1 MLQKGIDLRKKIS
14 YRFTIYSCIFVLIAV
29 MLIVFVGYTYNDYR
43 KECRETAGREVR
55 TKVERIVSTVDNHL
69 DSVMQYYLSTMSYD
83 EITWLLE
90 NDFKYSDYSRY
101 STAQEMM
108 QSKKIFTDY
117 IRGFTFVNFNTD
129 WVLTNKSMFKLE
141 EACNA
146 EILYELYDRQLT
158 LYPLAA
164 CSWAYDSAVDFE
176 TKIDRKYLGTVE
188 TGA

>member
-1 MLQKGIDLRKKIS
+1 
-14 YRFTIYSCIFVLIAV
+14 
-29 MLIVFVGYTYNDYR
+29 
-43 KECRETAGREVR
+43 
-55 TKVERIVSTVDNHL
+55 
-69 DSVMQYYLSTMSYD
+69 
-83 EITWLLE
+83 
-90 NDFKYSDYSRY
+90 
-101 STAQEMM
+101 MM

-146 EILYELYDRQLT
+146 EILYELCDRQLT